1 MPNAQCPQA
10 DFDLWPESAA
20 LQPTAATIAVLH
32 LTGSKALIAAS
43 NQTAATCDTTP
54 SHQAKMKALLMSGG
68 KRGSLRTPDKRR
80 LSLSG
85 AANTARAND
94 PAVGGQRGRVF
105 LRRPRVVEEGGGS
118 SGGSGGGGD
127 APAKSFEARV
137 DSVAAVEPA
146 SGDGASGGKRGNPG
160 SLVAMSA
167 EVALQRVRLDLMAA
181 LHVQRMIRSWCKHR
195 AGQQP
200 HPPLVESDAPRDAT
214 GLTAAQKERLR
225 RARAHEDLDVRVL
238 HGHIRVVGHHLM
250 VHGEIYAAE

>member
-118 SGGSGGGGD
+118 SGGSGGGGGGGGGSGSHAAGAEASNEASAD
-127 APAKSFEARV
+127 AVP
-137 DSVAAVEPA
+137 
-146 SGDGASGGKRGNPG
+146 GASGRSDRRTSSIEG
-160 SLVAMSA
+160 SSFGHSSNENVGRTCSIDRPSSGHL
-167 EVALQRVRLDLMAA
+167 
-181 LHVQRMIRSWCKHR
+181 
-195 AGQQP
+195 G
-200 HPPLVESDAPRDAT
+200 
-214 GLTAAQKERLR
+214 
-225 RARAHEDLDVRVL
+225 EDLEDPPDTEEAPAWPRRL
-238 HGHIRVVGHHLM
+238 SVGQ
-250 VHGEIYAAE
+250 AASSSV